1 MGFPARPEHSFRGA
15 LNALVIPKNNLSL
28 ALPLSLQ
35 IFQSEDVELPRPKVA
50 DFLETIDPRICARFI
65 EYLIEEK
72 GEDSVGFHNRLA
84 ELYLKMAT
92 PGRSVLPE
100 GIHSRPHEDLAF
112 AYFIEASRSEA
123 YATLL
128 TFIDTTVTYQTDR
141 LFGLLPSEGCHP
153 Q

>member
-1 MGFPARPEHSFRGA
+1 MDQVFKYSTWVFQQDPNIAFEVRSTRW
-15 LNALVIPKNNLSL
+15 
-28 ALPLSLQ
+28 PLHRDNPTHIFAITQ

-72 GEDSVGFHNRLA
+72 GEVSTTFHNRLA

-100 GIHSRPHEDLAF
+100 GISTHVV
-112 AYFIEASRSEA
+112 I
-123 YATLL
+123 
-128 TFIDTTVTYQTDR
+128 
-141 LFGLLPSEGCHP
+141 
-153 Q
+153 

>member
-1 MGFPARPEHSFRGA
+1 LG
-15 LNALVIPKNNLSL
+15 
-28 ALPLSLQ
+28 Q

-72 GEDSVGFHNRLA
+72 GENSVAFHNRLA

-100 GIHSRPHEDLAF
+100 GIPTHV
-112 AYFIEASRSEA
+112 
-123 YATLL
+123 
-128 TFIDTTVTYQTDR
+128 VTR
-141 LFGLLPSEGCHP
+141 L
-153 Q
+153 